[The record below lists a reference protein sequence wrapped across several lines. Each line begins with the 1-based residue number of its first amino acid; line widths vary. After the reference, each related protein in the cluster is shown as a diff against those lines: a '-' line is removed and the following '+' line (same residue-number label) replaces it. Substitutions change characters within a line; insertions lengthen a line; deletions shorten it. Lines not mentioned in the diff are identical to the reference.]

1 MINYAKIE
9 NGVVT
14 NVIVCEDS
22 QIGSQNGDH
31 IKVTSLTKNASIG
44 HAYDAENNKFIAPK
58 PFDSWTLDED
68 FNWVSPAG
76 ASPAGMHLWDEENQ
90 EWVAVVVPQE

>member
-1 MINYAKIE
+1 MSLYAKIE
-9 NGVVT
+9 NELVS
-14 NVIVCEDS
+14 NVIICDDANIS
-22 QIGSQNGDH
+22 TQNGLH
-31 IKVTSLTKNASIG
+31 IKITELTGQAVVGGS
-44 HAYDAENNKFIAPK
+44 YDNTANKFIAPK